1 MGFRIGEQLFV
12 MICPET
18 NQEEIKVIHNTLE
31 QRLNDQQ
38 HENLIFN
45 AKIGFATH
53 KTDATNVKDLVNIAL
68 ERLNKAPNIA
78 D

>member
-1 MGFRIGEQLFV
+1 
-12 MICPET
+12 
-18 NQEEIKVIHNTLE
+18 
-31 QRLNDQQ
+31 LNDQQ

-45 AKIGFATH
+45 AKIGFATY